1 MFPKIGANL
10 CQSVDKHAKGAK
22 DTKDAKKVTQRRRGR
37 KEKTTDY
44 TD

>member
-22 DTKDAKKVTQRRRGR
+22 DTEDAKR
-37 KEKTTDY
+37 KFLCPLWFFCSTHDATP
-44 TD
+44 